1 MLFFILFSPNDFFT
15 HTFKVSN
22 FITSFTL
29 FPHFQEASCPLR
41 PTHLLSPEQS
51 LQSGRLQEEQDNM
64 SMFTQTTTGR
74 VDQLGSLSQKHKHTK
89 HTKYKHTAQS
99 HTGTWWSPEIG
110 TKSWPA
116 IALMVVATLGEQFS
130 QKTWE
135 KKRTCKGDKSTEHNI
150 LWKYER
156 YRNLLPALFKVLEH
170 GSKAF
175 SSCVVDLGKD
185 ILICGWFLVSRF
197 VCFWGPAI
205 SIHLSHVAAVYNH
218 WEQGVLFH
226 KSEIGGSLMVWC
238 FQKNELLQSGK
249 GGSPAIVSCFHKK
262 WNERFISNCVLF
274 S

>member
-1 MLFFILFSPNDFFT
+1 MLFFISFSPNDFFT

-74 VDQLGSLSQKHKHTK
+74 VDQLGSLSQSQKHKTHK

-130 QKTWE
+130 QKTWAQSKGE
-135 KKRTCKGDKSTEHNI
+135 KALNTKYFDNMNDIATCCPRCSKS
-150 LWKYER
+150 
-156 YRNLLPALFKVLEH
+156 
-170 GSKAF
+170 
-175 SSCVVDLGKD
+175 
-185 ILICGWFLVSRF
+185 
-197 VCFWGPAI
+197 
-205 SIHLSHVAAVYNH
+205 LSMEANPLAAV
-218 WEQGVLFH
+218 
-226 KSEIGGSLMVWC
+226 
-238 FQKNELLQSGK
+238 
-249 GGSPAIVSCFHKK
+249 
-262 WNERFISNCVLF
+262 
-274 S
+274 